1 MHGHLKSILINLFLT
16 LIKIELWLR
25 CYRAKI
31 IVNKYVA
38 SRASHRR
45 HQYAILA
52 SSPGSFDRRLNFRIL
67 VSSSLVLVQNV
78 SKTSAFVTGKCP
90 LKVKS
95 AGVISKNGVK
105 MAYFRTCALEKWGQ
119 LAFTRVGLLV
129 NLYSVLTTLMVP
141 GNGGT
146 IYF

>member
-1 MHGHLKSILINLFLT
+1 MSPVAHLIVAINTPSWQVPLAVLT
-16 LIKIELWLR
+16 
-25 CYRAKI
+25 
-31 IVNKYVA
+31 
-38 SRASHRR
+38 
-45 HQYAILA
+45 
-52 SSPGSFDRRLNFRIL
+52 GRLNFRIL
-67 VSSSLVLVQNV
+67 VSSSLILVQNV

-105 MAYFRTCALEKWGQ
+105 MPYFRTCALEKWGQ

-129 NLYSVLTTLMVP
+129 NLYSVLTTFMVT
-141 GNGGT
+141 GNCGT